1 MDMVTQRVEPTVGLA
16 INRSRGLVL
25 GRGALSNDSAGRVG
39 RTIVPLSLSSM
50 IYYRSIGGDAL
61 RLGR

>member
-25 GRGALSNDSAGRVG
+25 GRGALSNDSAGHVG
-39 RTIVPLSLSSM
+39 RAIVPLPLSSM

-61 RLGR
+61 GR

>member
-39 RTIVPLSLSSM
+39 RAILPLSLSSM

>member
-39 RTIVPLSLSSM
+39 RAIVPCH
-50 IYYRSIGGDAL
+50 
-61 RLGR
+61 